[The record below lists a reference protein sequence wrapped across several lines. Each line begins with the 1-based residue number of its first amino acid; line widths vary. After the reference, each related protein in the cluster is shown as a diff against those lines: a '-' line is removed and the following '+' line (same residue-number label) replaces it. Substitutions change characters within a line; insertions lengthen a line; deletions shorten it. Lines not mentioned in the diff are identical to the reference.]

1 MPGSSVDRPR
11 ISVIVCTYNRA
22 DRLPAVFES
31 FRRLEV
37 PPALD
42 WELIVVDNRSTDG
55 TKAAVERASTYGGLP
70 LRYVFEPM
78 QGLGAARNGGLA
90 AARGELIAFTD
101 DDCYPSPDWLAAI
114 AQIFDESDVAYV
126 GGRVTLYD
134 PRDLPVSIRLDAQ
147 ACDVRSFDQV
157 FSTVPGC
164 NMAFRRAV
172 IDRIGGFDPH
182 LGAGLPL
189 AAEDTDFLY
198 RAQRAGLRIRFD
210 PRMSVAHDHGRRT
223 PEALARLNR
232 SYVMGRGGLYAKHA
246 LAGDGSML
254 RAGYWEL
261 RSLLARAL
269 AGGDPAQRRSAW
281 IDARLLLRGAAR
293 MTAQRLLLRR
303 HRLPHAVPAAI
314 PPSGSFPVAPVRGAA
329 GAGPA
334 TASGRHEPT
343 RERVRPPEALTPQ
356 REARRES
363 CTPKP
368 TSPT

>member
-1 MPGSSVDRPR
+1 MPGSSADRPR

-37 PPALD
+37 PAALD

-55 TKAAVERASTYGGLP
+55 TKAAVERETSYGGLP

-78 QGLGAARNGGLA
+78 PGLGAARNGGLA

-101 DDCYPSPDWLAAI
+101 DDCYPSPDWLSAI
-114 AQIFDESDVAYV
+114 TQIFDEPDVAYV

-134 PRDLPVSIRLDAQ
+134 PRDLPVSIRLDEQ

-164 NMAFRRAV
+164 NMAFRRSV

-182 LGAGLPL
+182 LGAGLPM

-198 RAQRAGLRIRFD
+198 RAQRAGLHIRFE

-223 PEALARLNR
+223 PESLAKLNR

-246 LAGDGSML
+246 LAGDREML

-261 RSLLARAL
+261 RSLLRRAL
-269 AGGDPAQRRSAW
+269 AGGDPEQQRSAW
-281 IDARLLLRGAAR
+281 TDARLLVRGAAR
-293 MTAQRLLLRR
+293 MSVQRLVLRR
-303 HRLPHAVPAAI
+303 HRLPHAVPPAAAGSSG
-314 PPSGSFPVAPVRGAA
+314 PPTTRGSI
-329 GAGPA
+329 GAGPG
-334 TASGRHEPT
+334 TAGGLHGST
-343 RERVRPPEALTPQ
+343 
-356 REARRES
+356 
-363 CTPKP
+363 
-368 TSPT
+368 